1 MYKSFNDLE
10 NVVFDAIHEH
20 CTEYLEEVLNT
31 HISGIPYFNVHSE
44 LMENVIRELY
54 RKNVAIN
61 QHDLQK

>member
-31 HISGIPYFNVHSE
+31 SINEIHFNVHSE
-44 LMENVIRELY
+44 LMENIIRELY

-61 QHDLQK
+61 QHNLGLT